1 MFNKQFDAI
10 DRNDIENLVAN
21 GVPESKTIEYK
32 EQLPG
37 NSDGDKKEFLAD
49 VSSFANASGGDIL
62 YGVSEQSGIPTATNA
77 LGGIDND
84 EEIRRLEGIIQ
95 TSLAPRIVGLQIK
108 AIDGFTNGSI
118 ILIRIPKSWNSPHM
132 VTFKGSSRFFA
143 RNSAGKSQLDVD
155 EIRSAFIASESL
167 AERLR
172 EFRSDRIAK
181 IIADETPV
189 PLLPNPKIVL
199 HLIPLTS
206 FTYNNVVNLS
216 PIKQKISSLRPI
228 SGNQWHNKYNFDGLV
243 AYNQVYDKQIGLSYT
258 QVFRNGVVE
267 AVDAHLL
274 KLRDNEQIIFSI
286 AYEEALIKA
295 LEGYL
300 RLQRNFD
307 LNPPVFVMLSLLNV
321 KGYKMDM
328 KTLPYETGH
337 LIDRA
342 HLLIPEATVED
353 YDAKVSDILHPIF
366 DVIWQ
371 ACGWERSLHYDEKGN
386 WNRKKCIEIT
396 V

>member
-337 LIDRA
+337 L
-342 HLLIPEATVED
+342 
-353 YDAKVSDILHPIF
+353 
-366 DVIWQ
+366 
-371 ACGWERSLHYDEKGN
+371 N
-386 WNRKKCIEIT
+386 
-396 V
+396 